1 MHEAT
6 AMIMK
11 VPGTQRQIALT
22 PLKLLGLVLV
32 LIPIVWLTY
41 LLVNIWRTEAAIHE
55 TLPDMASVSFTP
67 EPQGTQPILIFPTP
81 DATSP
86 AAATTAPNATRPSG
100 VPTPY
105 DAGQL
110 VPNPTASQPTPA
122 AADSSIKDWHGKKRI
137 NVLLLGLDQREDEG
151 TRPDTIMLASL
162 DFEHNKAYVLSIP
175 RDLYVNVPGFQY
187 HKINAAYAIGENPEH
202 KKKVNGG
209 LGLMLLT
216 LRSNFG
222 IKRID
227 AHARVSF
234 EAFVTGVDKIGG
246 IDLVVPKR
254 LVDRQYPE
262 DGKEIRVAFKK
273 GSQHMNGEQ
282 ALKYAR
288 IRHTDNDFGR
298 IQRQQQVLLA
308 IQQKT
313 RTPSTILKAPGLLGV
328 IKDNVK
334 TSLSARD
341 QIRLARWGAS
351 LPRENIEFYTLQG
364 QIGTTQEDESVVR
377 ADKREADA
385 TLDRVFGPEEAEFRP

>member
-1 MHEAT
+1 MVV
-6 AMIMK
+6 K
-11 VPGTQRQIALT
+11 VPGTQRQFALT
-22 PLKLLGLVLV
+22 PLKLLGILLLLVPL
-32 LIPIVWLTY
+32 VWLTY
-41 LLVNIWRTEAAIHE
+41 LLVNVWRTEAAIHE
-55 TLPDMASVSFTP
+55 TLPDTASVSFTP
-67 EPQGTQPILIFPTP
+67 EPQGTQPVLIFPTP
-81 DATSP
+81 AAP
-86 AAATTAPNATRPSG
+86 AATTPEATLVPG

-105 DAGQL
+105 NAGSL
-110 VPNPTASQPTPA
+110 VPNPTASQPTPV
-122 AADSSIKDWHGKKRI
+122 AADSSIKDWNGKKRI

-162 DFEHNKAYVLSIP
+162 DFEHNRAYVLSIP

-202 KKKVNGG
+202 KKRVNGG

-222 IKRID
+222 IKSID

-234 EAFVTGVDKIGG
+234 EAFVTGVDEIGG

-254 LVDRQYPE
+254 LVDRRYPD
-262 DGKEIRVAFKK
+262 DGKRIRVIFEK
-273 GSQHMNGEQ
+273 GPQHMNGER

-308 IQQKT
+308 IQQKA
-313 RTPSTILKAPGLLGV
+313 RTPATILKAPGLLGV

-334 TSLSARD
+334 TSLSARE

-351 LPRENIEFYTLQG
+351 LPRENIEFYTLEG
-364 QIGTTQEDESVVR
+364 DIGTTKAGESVVR

-385 TLDRVFGPEEAEFRP
+385 TLDRVFGPKEAEFRP

>member
-1 MHEAT
+1 MVV
-6 AMIMK
+6 K
-11 VPGTQRQIALT
+11 VPGTQRQFALT
-22 PLKLLGLVLV
+22 PLKLLGVLLLLVPL
-32 LIPIVWLTY
+32 VWLTY
-41 LLVNIWRTEAAIHE
+41 LLVNVWRTEAAIHE
-55 TLPDMASVSFTP
+55 TLPDTASVSFTP
-67 EPQGTQPILIFPTP
+67 EPQGTQPVLIFPTAK
-81 DATSP
+81 ATGTASASTTP
-86 AAATTAPNATRPSG
+86 EAARPRG

-105 DAGQL
+105 NAGQQ

-122 AADSSIKDWHGKKRI
+122 SADSSIKDWNGKKRI

-162 DFEHNKAYVLSIP
+162 DFENNRAYVLSIP

-202 KKKVNGG
+202 TKKVNGG

-222 IKRID
+222 IKSID

-234 EAFVTGVDKIGG
+234 EAFVTGVDQIGG
-246 IDLVVPKR
+246 IDIVVPKR

-262 DGKEIRVAFKK
+262 DGKKIRVIFEK
-273 GSQHMNGEQ
+273 GPQHMNGER

-298 IQRQQQVLLA
+298 IQRQQQVLLS
-308 IQQKT
+308 IQQKA
-313 RTPSTILKAPGLLGV
+313 RTPATILKAPGLLGV

-334 TSLSARD
+334 TSLSARE

-364 QIGTTQEDESVVR
+364 RIGTTEQNESVVR

-385 TLDRVFGPEEAEFRP
+385 TLDRVFGPNEAEFRP